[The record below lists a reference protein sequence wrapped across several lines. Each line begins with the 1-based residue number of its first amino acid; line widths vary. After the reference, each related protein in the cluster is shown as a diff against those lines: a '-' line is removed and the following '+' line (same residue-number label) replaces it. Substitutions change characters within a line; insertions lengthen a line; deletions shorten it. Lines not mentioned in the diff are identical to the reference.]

1 MTITYYDAIVVGGG
15 HAGCEAAHALARL
28 GQRTLLLTMN
38 VDTIGAMSCNP
49 AVGGMAKGH
58 LVKEIDALGG
68 IMGRV
73 ADRSAIHGKKL
84 NRSKGPAV
92 WSSRTQSD
100 MRVYR
105 REMQREILNTDNL
118 FVKQGTVQ
126 RLVIDDG
133 RCVGAVDQ
141 LGVEYRAGA
150 VILTTG
156 TFLRGLLHFGQSNIA
171 GGRAGDKASVGL
183 AEQLSGLDLEMG
195 RHKTGTTPRLD
206 TRTID
211 WDACEPQYGDE
222 DWTGFSFYGSYTPLR
237 QVSCSVTYTNQNTH
251 DIIAAA
257 LDRSPMFDGTIQGTG
272 PRYCPSI
279 EDKIHRFADK
289 DRHQIFLEPQGL
301 DTTEVYPNGISTSLP
316 YDVQVALVR
325 SIVGLEN
332 AEIIRPGYAV
342 EYDFVNPVQLDPTLE
357 LRKLPGLY
365 LAGQING
372 TSGYEEAA
380 AQGLMAGINVARAAR
395 NESAVTLSRDEAY
408 IGVLI
413 DDLTTRGTQEPY
425 RMFTSRAEFRLLLR
439 EDNADRRLSELGHR
453 LGLLSGDDYR
463 VFEKKR
469 DHVERV
475 IARLGET
482 TIGPSAKNRE
492 HVTSAGLGTLDKSVQ
507 ADALLRRPHAKL
519 PDLAGLFPDL
529 SLDTAPSDV
538 CEAVEI
544 EMKYAGYLERQ
555 RAQAVVLQTSDRVK
569 IPHGIDFG
577 EVPGLSNEVR
587 EKLSNVSPTSLGQ
600 VARIAGV
607 TPAAVTNIWMWLR
620 RQAASD
626 KAPSRNDAH

>member
-211 WDACEPQYGDE
+211 WDACEPQY
-222 DWTGFSFYGSYTPLR
+222 
-237 QVSCSVTYTNQNTH
+237 
-251 DIIAAA
+251 
-257 LDRSPMFDGTIQGTG
+257 
-272 PRYCPSI
+272 
-279 EDKIHRFADK
+279 
-289 DRHQIFLEPQGL
+289 
-301 DTTEVYPNGISTSLP
+301 
-316 YDVQVALVR
+316 
-325 SIVGLEN
+325 
-332 AEIIRPGYAV
+332 
-342 EYDFVNPVQLDPTLE
+342 
-357 LRKLPGLY
+357 
-365 LAGQING
+365 
-372 TSGYEEAA
+372 
-380 AQGLMAGINVARAAR
+380 
-395 NESAVTLSRDEAY
+395 
-408 IGVLI
+408 
-413 DDLTTRGTQEPY
+413 
-425 RMFTSRAEFRLLLR
+425 
-439 EDNADRRLSELGHR
+439 
-453 LGLLSGDDYR
+453 
-463 VFEKKR
+463 
-469 DHVERV
+469 
-475 IARLGET
+475 
-482 TIGPSAKNRE
+482 
-492 HVTSAGLGTLDKSVQ
+492 
-507 ADALLRRPHAKL
+507 
-519 PDLAGLFPDL
+519 
-529 SLDTAPSDV
+529 
-538 CEAVEI
+538 
-544 EMKYAGYLERQ
+544 
-555 RAQAVVLQTSDRVK
+555 
-569 IPHGIDFG
+569 
-577 EVPGLSNEVR
+577 
-587 EKLSNVSPTSLGQ
+587 
-600 VARIAGV
+600 
-607 TPAAVTNIWMWLR
+607 
-620 RQAASD
+620 
-626 KAPSRNDAH
+626 